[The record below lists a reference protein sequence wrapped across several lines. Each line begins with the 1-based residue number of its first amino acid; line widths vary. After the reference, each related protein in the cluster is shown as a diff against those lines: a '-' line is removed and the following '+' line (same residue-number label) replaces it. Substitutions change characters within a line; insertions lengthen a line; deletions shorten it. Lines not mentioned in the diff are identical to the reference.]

1 MKRLDVNQANIMS
14 LAELSIG
21 IKTVLE
27 VNFEYIKVKG
37 EAIQCKR
44 YPSGHLYFTMKDNEH
59 ILDCVC
65 WKNTKINFE
74 PQDGLEV
81 ICSGKLTSYSG
92 RSKYQLNIINI
103 ENSGLGEIMRAIEER
118 KKRLAAEGL
127 FDQSRKLS
135 IPKYIQTLGIITSP
149 KGAVIHDMLH
159 RLTDRYPVKVVLY
172 PISVQ
177 GPEASDGAIKGI
189 KYFHDNP
196 VAVIILARGGGS
208 FEDLL
213 GFQDEKLVRHIADS
227 KIPIVTAIGHET
239 DTTLVD
245 YASSL
250 RAPTPTAAIE
260 LITPNRAELLS
271 QDNAIQVLLT
281 KCIKKIIETHYT
293 ILNSSAKVNKSIVLD
308 SRLQRYDYSHLR
320 LNHAMHSYFKIYKI
334 LMIVNKPNFDKS
346 YKEIMGIANIQQS
359 FMLNLIHNLNA
370 RLDQSKQL
378 LKAVSYRN
386 TLKRGFCRAFTSKT
400 QVTNRLDAIAQKRFS
415 IEFQDG
421 KVDILVNHEME

>member
-14 LAELSIG
+14 LAELSMG

-27 VNFEYIKVKG
+27 VNFQSIKVKG
-37 EAIQCKR
+37 EVIQYKR
-44 YPSGHLYFTMKDNEH
+44 YPSGLYFTLKDNEH

-65 WKNTKINFE
+65 WKNAKINFE

-81 ICSGKLTSYSG
+81 ICTGKLTSYSG

-177 GPEASDGAIKGI
+177 GPEASDAAIKGI

-196 VAVIILARGGGS
+196 VDVIILARGGGS

-213 GFQDEKLVRHIADS
+213 GFQDEKLVRHVADS

-260 LITPNRAELLS
+260 LITPNRSELLA
-271 QDNAIQVLLT
+271 QDNAMHLLLT
-281 KCIKKIIETHYT
+281 KSINKIITTHYT
-293 ILNSSAKVNKSIVLD
+293 ILNSSIKVNKSIVLD
-308 SRLQRYDYSHLR
+308 NRLQRYDYSCV
-320 LNHAMHSYFKIYKI
+320 I
-334 LMIVNKPNFDKS
+334 L
-346 YKEIMGIANIQQS
+346 
-359 FMLNLIHNLNA
+359 LH
-370 RLDQSKQL
+370 
-378 LKAVSYRN
+378 
-386 TLKRGFCRAFTSKT
+386 
-400 QVTNRLDAIAQKRFS
+400 FS
-415 IEFQDG
+415 
-421 KVDILVNHEME
+421 